1 MHRNSF
7 FTRDVRKAFSYEAL
21 LKYALQMAEALR
33 YMHDEAL
40 PGYAVIHR
48 DLKPDNCGFKVR
60 GVFGSWMGW
69 WCLACIVGWGG
80 EGGVGVGGG
89 APIPAPLTNPH
100 DTHLTQN
107 GRRTGR

>member
-60 GVFGSWMGW
+60 GSVCVGERREGTGW
-69 WCLACIVGWGG
+69 V
-80 EGGVGVGGG
+80 VN
-89 APIPAPLTNPH
+89 APS
-100 DTHLTQN
+100 
-107 GRRTGR
+107 

>member
-1 MHRNSF
+1 VHRNSF

-33 YMHDEAL
+33 YMHDEAV

-60 GVFGSWMGW
+60 AGHCV
-69 WCLACIVGWGG
+69 
-80 EGGVGVGGG
+80 
-89 APIPAPLTNPH
+89 
-100 DTHLTQN
+100 
-107 GRRTGR
+107 